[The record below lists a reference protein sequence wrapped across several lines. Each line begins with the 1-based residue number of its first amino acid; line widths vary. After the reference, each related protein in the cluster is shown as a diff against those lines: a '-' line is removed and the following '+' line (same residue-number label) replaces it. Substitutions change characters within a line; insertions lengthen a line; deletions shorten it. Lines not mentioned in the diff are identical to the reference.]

1 MRNPTETE
9 EVSMRKVVASELVSL
24 DSVLEDPSWTFQF
37 STEDWS
43 WVA

>member
-1 MRNPTETE
+1 
-9 EVSMRKVVASELVSL
+9 MRKVVASELVSL

-43 WVA
+43 WVAR